1 MRLERTGREL
11 ADQIGRRGVEA
22 STRSALE
29 RVEPE
34 HRQWKRK
41 RRRMRWMGE
50 AVREGW
56 NGPSWQRKEAACW
69 RDE

>member
-50 AVREGW
+50 AVREG
-56 NGPSWQRKEAACW
+56 
-69 RDE
+69 